1 MAGNFL
7 RINGITRRDRHEMIS
22 RVKEAILQ
30 GGGFIVNFHMFSNL
44 SICLNF
50 EISAGK
56 ICDMSAALKATELR
70 LTEESRELLADY
82 CRQAEQLSK
91 EAGASEV
98 AGTLEITFI
107 HNEPDLRIE
116 VPPIPG

>member
-1 MAGNFL
+1 MTGHFL
-7 RINGITRRDRHEMIS
+7 QLNGITRGDRHEMIS

-30 GGGFIVNFHMFSNL
+30 GGGFIVDFRMFSNL
-44 SICLNF
+44 SVCLNF

-56 ICDMSAALKATELR
+56 ICDLSAALKSTELR
-70 LTEESRELLADY
+70 LTEESHKLLADY
-82 CRQAEQLSK
+82 CQQAEQLSV
-91 EAGASEV
+91 EARASEI

>member
-1 MAGNFL
+1 MIPTFL
-7 RINGITRRDRHEMIS
+7 RLNGITRRDRHEMIS
-22 RVKEAILQ
+22 RVKEAILK
-30 GGGFIVNFHMFSNL
+30 GGGFILDFHMFSNL

-50 EISAGK
+50 EIAAGK
-56 ICDMSAALKATELR
+56 INELYGELKLTGLR
-70 LTEESRELLADY
+70 LTEESHELLAG
-82 CRQAEQLSK
+82 CAKQAEQLEA

-116 VPPIPG
+116 VRPIPG